1 MTTGIK
7 VTSSNHSTCLNLEVS
22 SLEWHNWLH
31 DNFSLLSIASSD
43 ERALALFSFKTGEV
57 LFQESMK
64 EEQIK
69 DILSR
74 NVLALT
80 NASDQQELEN
90 MVFKFEAFDTSGY
103 FFSGIHFH
111 SQGEYKRAL
120 NCYEE
125 ALKINSQLYRTM
137 NLAGLCYRLTDQPE
151 KAEEKYLAAIKARP
165 ESPEA
170 FSNLGTLYA
179 KQGKNKEAEENFL
192 KALEI
197 DNFYL
202 SALLKLARIYLDA
215 GDIKNLKLGE
225 TCLKLS
231 QLFPEIAATTE
242 IIAKG
247 AGLADSS
254 PESFVD
260 DLKDSFPLWTDQNSI
275 QLMKNI
281 EHCSLNGALFYALR
295 DIRELLN
302 SEKNKESFSQ
312 IKDWCH
318 KRFERIA
325 NYAKNLDHEN
335 LNSAVKKTE
344 ELFSGTNPKAKENDN
359 KNENDEESQDSSFD
373 PLGSLEF
380 FTHTL
385 YEIMRDGE
393 ITETEK
399 KMVKKLKGLLRVT
412 DDKYKELVAKIKS
425 QVKSNPLLDKE
436 EKGFNPER
444 FYKNLVRSAIRDNVV
459 DEGEKKILVFA
470 SKAFGLSSEKAN
482 KIIAEV
488 KNEH

>member
-22 SLEWHNWLH
+22 SLDWHNWLH
-31 DNFSLLSIASSD
+31 DNFSLLSIADSD
-43 ERALALFSFKTGEV
+43 ERALALFSFKSGEV
-57 LFQESMK
+57 LFQESMS
-64 EEQIK
+64 EQQLK

-74 NVLALT
+74 KVLALT
-80 NASDQQELEN
+80 NASDASELEN

-111 SQGEYKRAL
+111 SQGEYQRAL

-125 ALKINSQLYRTM
+125 ALKINPKLYRAM
-137 NLAGLCYRLTDQPE
+137 NLAGLCYRLTDNSE
-151 KAEEKYLAAIKARP
+151 KAKEKYLASIKICP

-170 FSNLGTLYA
+170 YSNLATLYA
-179 KQGKNKEAEENFL
+179 KQGKTKEAEEKFL

-202 SALLKLARIYLDA
+202 SSLLKLARIYLDV
-215 GDIKNLKLGE
+215 GDINNQNLQE
-225 TCLKLS
+225 ICLKLS
-231 QLFPEIAATTE
+231 QLFPDLPVTHE
-242 IIAKG
+242 IISKG
-247 AGLADSS
+247 AELADCS
-254 PESFVD
+254 PEDFVN
-260 DLKDSFPLWTDQNSI
+260 DLKESLPFWAEPNSI
-275 QLMKNI
+275 QLMKSI
-281 EHCSLNGALFYALR
+281 EKCSLNGALFYALR
-295 DIRELLN
+295 DICEFINGNRNNETFN
-302 SEKNKESFSQ
+302 QKKE
-312 IKDWCH
+312 WCH
-318 KRFERIA
+318 KRFTRIA
-325 NYAKNLDHEN
+325 GYADTLGHDE
-335 LNSAVKKTE
+335 LNSAIKKAAG
-344 ELFSGTNPKAKENDN
+344 LFSAGDKLEEEDQKETKKES
-359 KNENDEESQDSSFD
+359 KNTGFD

-380 FTHTL
+380 FSHAL

-412 DDKYKELVAKIKS
+412 DEKYKNLVDKIKEE
-425 QVKSNPLLDKE
+425 VKSNPLLNKE

-444 FYKNLVRSAIRDNVV
+444 FYKNLVRSAIRDKVV

-470 SKAFGLSSEKAN
+470 SKAFGLSPEKAN

-488 KNEH
+488 KNEQ

>member
-31 DNFSLLSIASSD
+31 DNFSLLSIASSN
-43 ERALALFSFKTGEV
+43 EHSLALFSFKTGEV
-57 LFQESMK
+57 LFQESMS

-74 NVLALT
+74 NVLIIT
-80 NASDQQELEN
+80 NASDKSEFEN

-111 SQGEYKRAL
+111 SQGEYQRAL

-125 ALKINSQLYRTM
+125 ALRINPKLYRAM

-151 KAEEKYLAAIKARP
+151 NAEEKYLASIKVRP

-179 KQGKNKEAEENFL
+179 KQKKSKEAEEKFL

-215 GDIKNLKLGE
+215 GDIKNQQLQE

-231 QLFPEIAATTE
+231 QLFPDLPATHE

-247 AGLADSS
+247 ANLADCSA
-254 PESFVD
+254 EKFIN
-260 DLKDSFPLWTDQNSI
+260 DLKESFPLWAEQNSI

-295 DIRELLN
+295 DIRELMN
-302 SEKNKESFSQ
+302 SDKNKETFEQ
-312 IKDWCH
+312 IKEWCH
-318 KRFERIA
+318 KRYKRIA
-325 NYAKNLDHEN
+325 NYADQLDHKN
-335 LNSAVKKTE
+335 LNSEIKKAG
-344 ELFSGTNPKAKENDN
+344 ELFSGANKKDNKKESKKENKEEN
-359 KNENDEESQDSSFD
+359 KNNGFD

-412 DDKYKELVAKIKS
+412 DDKYQEVVDKIKA
-425 QVKSNPLLDKE
+425 QVQSNPLLDKE

-444 FYKNLVRSAIRDNVV
+444 FYKNLVRSAIRDKVV

-470 SKAFGLSSEKAN
+470 SKAFGLSAEKAN

-488 KNEH
+488 KNEQ